1 MTLAAMHKLQ
11 LQMNSFSLR
20 FLVYFHFHD
29 AISRPPFEI
38 LWLLMQI
45 LSLDLILHK
54 NARIR
59 MKGNSY
65 SIWEQ

>member
-1 MTLAAMHKLQ
+1 MTSVAKHKLQ
-11 LQMNSFSLR
+11 LQMNSFFLR

-45 LSLDLILHK
+45 LSLDQILHK

-59 MKGNSY
+59 MKRNSN